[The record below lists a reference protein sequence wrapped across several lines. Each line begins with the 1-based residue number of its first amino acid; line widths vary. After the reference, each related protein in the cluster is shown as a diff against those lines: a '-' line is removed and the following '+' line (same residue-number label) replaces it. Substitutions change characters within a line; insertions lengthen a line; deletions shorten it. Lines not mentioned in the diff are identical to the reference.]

1 MAQHTQINPDAL
13 VTALTPIN
21 NSLGGKQDKTD
32 NTLTT
37 TDKTISGAIN
47 EINTKVSNLT
57 GALTWKGKFDTL
69 PAVTDYK
76 AGNVVGVGNK
86 EYVLTVTGSTKAWE
100 ELGDEGSY
108 LLKSVAEET
117 YLKKAVGEVA
127 TANIADGAVIS
138 AKLATGA
145 RRPIIFTPDTTE
157 VDEETYQKLLSDDVD
172 VLFKTFTEDAN
183 LCTLTYKTDSGD
195 YLSLYFTCLSIE
207 GIGMGDLYTYAYEVD
222 ITKTSPHT
230 CSIIENQNGS
240 FNDIL
245 LNSGYV
251 NESTLNPI
259 LWEIDLDV
267 SSDEN
272 RKSRLEVFEENW
284 KALAGINNLDGARF
298 IGNVPNFDNS
308 GDSSVLFIRQSINE
322 NYAGCAMNSDSD
334 RRVLKYEIG
343 IDGSLTITPLF
354 SHLEAITISI
364 DNTPESKA
372 ANVAAIKAYVDNL
385 IDLGVDTTKGYM
397 IPITASGRNGFLSTR
412 SGNYPY
418 AGYVA
423 ADSSVSDFYNILIL
437 GNGEY
442 YDSKIQSEN
451 SSELN
456 TISKK
461 LVPAI
466 NEVNDLAKS
475 KGNGTITEVK
485 MNGVSKGTSGVV
497 DLGTVITAHQDI
509 SGKVD
514 KTTLLNTLMVVD
526 LTSDDIA
533 VRKAALDDFKAKWL
547 ALGNTDL
554 TGARFIAKGYFNMPA
569 PPENNVIMTYVEN
582 GLVATGYIG
591 IAIASYNSIISSYQ
605 VNIALDGTMSFN
617 VIRDSE
623 ITDEFRQFAWGEVPT
638 TYLKITDAESTY
650 ETKTH
655 VAETLRDYA
664 KSEEIFGMGN
674 MATANAITSIKH
686 DLSLVL
692 KEIDLTGTDADRKA
706 KLDQFAKDWKEL
718 TGASDLKG
726 ARFAG
731 RLLGEDYTSV
741 FTWSMGNAGYVAL
754 SDAGERSEPIKAFLN
769 VGDGSLTI
777 TPLFSHLEAITI
789 RTSNTTEAEN
799 ANKAAIQA
807 YVNNLIELGVDITKE
822 FNVPV
827 RTDNNFY
834 GCLTGKY
841 FGEASYFLSGTIFSV
856 GGANYIKDIYIS
868 PSGQYVELVNIQN
881 DNELYT
887 TSKDLIG
894 AINEVNDL
902 AKSKGNGTITEV
914 KMNGA
919 SKGTSGVVDLG
930 TVLTEHQDISGKVDK
945 TLNAKAFEGITIKT
959 SNTTEAINANK
970 AAIQSYANN
979 LIELGVDTTK
989 GFNVPVKIDS
999 HDFYGC
1005 LTGRYVAGGEGY
1017 FLSGSIL
1024 CVGGETYVKDIYIG
1038 PTGYYSELVNIKNDN
1053 DLNTTSK
1060 DLIGAINEVN
1070 TLAKSK
1076 GNGTITEVKMNGASK
1091 GTSGV
1096 VDLGTVITAHQDISG
1111 KQDKLISGTN
1121 IKTINGESV
1130 LGSGDITISSGASS
1144 SAYPEVNHGTGDT
1157 TFTLT
1162 PNTFHVW
1169 DEVTS
1174 LTLNFGSGISGVAN
1188 EYLFQFT
1195 SGPTATSLSLPDD
1208 IKWANDNVP
1217 TIGANMIY
1225 QVSVLRGLASVLEFN
1240 NPIVFPI
1247 IGDTGGNA
1255 NEEYAKVY
1263 EYFVNTYN
1271 LTSVLDSP
1279 SKGVIITE
1287 TLICNDT
1294 NYGGPVLKVSLHGTR
1309 LLLWTQNAINR
1320 YTVPTINNL
1329 GVYFN
1334 YYWD

>member
-32 NTLTT
+32 NTLAT

-47 EINTKVSNLT
+47 EINTKVGNLT

-117 YLKKAVGEVA
+117 YLKKAAGEVA

-145 RRPIIFTPDTTE
+145 RKPIILTPDTTE

-172 VLFKTFTEDAN
+172 VVFKALNEIIYPLYSKEQQAHSNHLILIFAFPVCLTGPQTEITNDVNYTVRILPTGNHSVIITENKVTRLSTYLAANGYVTGDVVYKNKLSKVLQNINLTGTDADRKAK
-183 LCTLTYKTDSGD
+183 LDQFAKDWKVLTGANDLNGARFVGNVSMNDGATTNVLLSMDQDNNYSGISMSD
-195 YLSLYFTCLSIE
+195 
-207 GIGMGDLYTYAYEVD
+207 D
-222 ITKTSPHT
+222 
-230 CSIIENQNGS
+230 
-240 FNDIL
+240 
-245 LNSGYV
+245 V
-251 NESTLNPI
+251 NESQLKKIVVHP
-259 LWEIDLDV
+259 
-267 SSDEN
+267 
-272 RKSRLEVFEENW
+272 
-284 KALAGINNLDGARF
+284 NNG
-298 IGNVPNFDNS
+298 
-308 GDSSVLFIRQSINE
+308 SVESI
-322 NYAGCAMNSDSD
+322 
-334 RRVLKYEIG
+334 
-343 IDGSLTITPLF
+343 PLF

-364 DNTPESKA
+364 DNTSESKA
-372 ANVAAIKAYVDNL
+372 ANVAAIKAYADNL
-385 IDLGVDTTKGYM
+385 IGLGVDTTKGYI

-423 ADSSVSDFYNILIL
+423 ADSSVSDFYNVLIL

-466 NEVNDLAKS
+466 NEVNTLAKS

-485 MNGVSKGTSGVV
+485 MNGASKGTSGVV

-591 IAIASYNSIISSYQ
+591 IAIASNNSIISSYR
-605 VNIALDGTMSFN
+605 VNIALDGTMSFTE
-617 VIRDSE
+617 IRDSE

-664 KSEEIFGMGN
+664 KSEELPVMGN

-686 DLSLVL
+686 DLSPVL
-692 KEIDLTGTDADRKA
+692 QNINLTGTDADRKA

-718 TGASDLKG
+718 TGANDLVG
-726 ARFAG
+726 ARFVGQITTPKGGYASVLFTYNIG
-731 RLLGEDYTSV
+731 MSTFTGVTNLDDSDYRIHYSV
-741 FTWSMGNAGYVAL
+741 Y
-754 SDAGERSEPIKAFLN
+754 LN
-769 VGDGSLTI
+769 IEGALTI
-777 TPLFSHLEAITI
+777 IPLFSHLEAITI

-930 TVLTEHQDISGKVDK
+930 TVLT
-945 TLNAKAFEGITIKT
+945 
-959 SNTTEAINANK
+959 
-970 AAIQSYANN
+970 
-979 LIELGVDTTK
+979 
-989 GFNVPVKIDS
+989 
-999 HDFYGC
+999 
-1005 LTGRYVAGGEGY
+1005 
-1017 FLSGSIL
+1017 
-1024 CVGGETYVKDIYIG
+1024 
-1038 PTGYYSELVNIKNDN
+1038 
-1053 DLNTTSK
+1053 
-1060 DLIGAINEVN
+1060 
-1070 TLAKSK
+1070 
-1076 GNGTITEVKMNGASK
+1076 
-1091 GTSGV
+1091 
-1096 VDLGTVITAHQDISG
+1096 AHQDISG

-1195 SGPTATSLSLPDD
+1195 SGPTATSLTLPDD

-1225 QVSVLRGLASVLEFN
+1225 QVSILRGLASVLEFN
-1240 NPIVFPI
+1240 NAKVFPI
-1247 IGDTGGNA
+1247 IGSTDGNA

-1263 EYFVNTYN
+1263 EYFINTYN
-1271 LTSVLDSP
+1271 LTNASSIP
-1279 SKGVIITE
+1279 SSGVIITE
-1287 TLICNDT
+1287 TLICNDAK
-1294 NYGGPVLKVSLHGTR
+1294 YGGRVLKVNLSENY
-1309 LLLWTQNAINR
+1309 LLLWTQNAIDT
-1320 YTVPTINNL
+1320 YFVPRINNL
-1329 GVYFN
+1329 GVYST

>member
-117 YLKKAVGEVA
+117 Y
-127 TANIADGAVIS
+127 
-138 AKLATGA
+138 AK
-145 RRPIIFTPDTTE
+145 
-157 VDEETYQKLLSDDVD
+157 
-172 VLFKTFTEDAN
+172 
-183 LCTLTYKTDSGD
+183 
-195 YLSLYFTCLSIE
+195 
-207 GIGMGDLYTYAYEVD
+207 
-222 ITKTSPHT
+222 KTS
-230 CSIIENQNGS
+230 
-240 FNDIL
+240 
-245 LNSGYV
+245 
-251 NESTLNPI
+251 
-259 LWEIDLDV
+259 
-267 SSDEN
+267 
-272 RKSRLEVFEENW
+272 
-284 KALAGINNLDGARF
+284 
-298 IGNVPNFDNS
+298 
-308 GDSSVLFIRQSINE
+308 
-322 NYAGCAMNSDSD
+322 
-334 RRVLKYEIG
+334 
-343 IDGSLTITPLF
+343 
-354 SHLEAITISI
+354 
-364 DNTPESKA
+364 
-372 ANVAAIKAYVDNL
+372 
-385 IDLGVDTTKGYM
+385 
-397 IPITASGRNGFLSTR
+397 IPT
-412 SGNYPY
+412 
-418 AGYVA
+418 
-423 ADSSVSDFYNILIL
+423 
-437 GNGEY
+437 
-442 YDSKIQSEN
+442 
-451 SSELN
+451 
-456 TISKK
+456 
-461 LVPAI
+461 
-466 NEVNDLAKS
+466 VNDPKVS
-475 KGNGTITEVK
+475 IK
-485 MNGVSKGTSGVV
+485 MNGAEKGSFTLNQASDGEV
-497 DLGTVITAHQDI
+497 DLGTVLTEHQDI

-894 AINEVNDL
+894 AINEVNTL

-930 TVLTEHQDISGKVDK
+930 TVITAHQDISGKVDK

-1005 LTGRYVAGGEGY
+1005 LTGRYVAGAEGY
-1017 FLSGSIL
+1017 FLSGSIF
-1024 CVGGETYVKDIYIG
+1024 CAGGENYVKDIYIN
-1038 PTGYYSELVNIKNDN
+1038 PSGYYGELVNIKNDN
-1053 DLNTTSK
+1053 VLNTTSK

-1076 GNGTITEVKMNGASK
+1076 GNGTITEVKMNGVSK

-1096 VDLGTVITAHQDISG
+1096 VDLGTVLTAHQDISG
-1111 KQDKLISGTN
+1111 KQDKLISGMN

-1130 LGSGDITISSGASS
+1130 LGSGDITITSSGG
-1144 SAYPEVNHGTGDT
+1144 AYPEVNHGTGDT

-1174 LTLNFGSGISGVAN
+1174 LTLNFGSGISGMAN

-1217 TIGANMIY
+1217 TIEANMIY
-1225 QVSVLRGLASVLEFN
+1225 QVSILHGLASVLEFN
-1240 NPIVFPI
+1240 NAIVFPI
-1247 IGDTGGNA
+1247 IGSTNGNA

-1263 EYFVNTYN
+1263 EYFVSTYN
-1271 LTSVLDSP
+1271 LTSASP
-1279 SKGVIITE
+1279 RPSNGVIITE
-1287 TLICNDT
+1287 TLICNDI
-1294 NYGGPVLKVSLHGTR
+1294 NCGGPVLKVSLHGTR
-1309 LLLWTQNAINR
+1309 LLLWTQNAINVLI
-1320 YTVPTINNL
+1320 VPTINNL
-1329 GVYFN
+1329 GVYYN
-1334 YYWD
+1334 YMWD

>member
-1 MAQHTQINPDAL
+1 MEKYL
-13 VTALTPIN
+13 
-21 NSLGGKQDKTD
+21 DKTG
-32 NTLTT
+32 LQYFYGKLKEKFA
-37 TDKTISGAIN
+37 DKTTIENKLDS
-47 EINTKVSNLT
+47 LT

-117 YLKKAVGEVA
+117 YLKKAAGEVA

-145 RRPIIFTPDTTE
+145 RKPIILTPDTTE

-172 VLFKTFTEDAN
+172 VVFKALNEIIYPLYSKEQQAHSNHLILIFAFPVCLTGPQTEITNDVNYTVRILPTGNHSVIITENKVTRLSTYLAAN
-183 LCTLTYKTDSGD
+183 
-195 YLSLYFTCLSIE
+195 
-207 GIGMGDLYTYAYEVD
+207 
-222 ITKTSPHT
+222 
-230 CSIIENQNGS
+230 
-240 FNDIL
+240 
-245 LNSGYV
+245 GYV
-251 NESTLNPI
+251 TGDVVYKNKLSKVLK
-259 LWEIDLDV
+259 EIDLTGTDA
-267 SSDEN
+267 D
-272 RKSRLEVFEENW
+272 RKAKLDQFAADW
-284 KALAGINNLDGARF
+284 KALTGASIFGSRFVGYYETPFEGVGVFSYNAPNGTYSSILTDSNLRSYQVIVERNGA
-298 IGNVPNFDNS
+298 
-308 GDSSVLFIRQSINE
+308 
-322 NYAGCAMNSDSD
+322 
-334 RRVLKYEIG
+334 
-343 IDGSLTITPLF
+343 LTITPLF

-706 KLDQFAKDWKEL
+706 KLDQFAKDWKTL
-718 TGASDLKG
+718 TNATDMVG
-726 ARFAG
+726 ARFACH
-731 RLLGEDYTSV
+731 
-741 FTWSMGNAGYVAL
+741 M
-754 SDAGERSEPIKAFLN
+754 
-769 VGDGSLTI
+769 
-777 TPLFSHLEAITI
+777 
-789 RTSNTTEAEN
+789 TT
-799 ANKAAIQA
+799 
-807 YVNNLIELGVDITKE
+807 
-822 FNVPV
+822 
-827 RTDNNFY
+827 
-834 GCLTGKY
+834 
-841 FGEASYFLSGTIFSV
+841 
-856 GGANYIKDIYIS
+856 
-868 PSGQYVELVNIQN
+868 
-881 DNELYT
+881 T
-887 TSKDLIG
+887 T
-894 AINEVNDL
+894 
-902 AKSKGNGTITEV
+902 
-914 KMNGA
+914 
-919 SKGTSGVVDLG
+919 
-930 TVLTEHQDISGKVDK
+930 
-945 TLNAKAFEGITIKT
+945 
-959 SNTTEAINANK
+959 
-970 AAIQSYANN
+970 
-979 LIELGVDTTK
+979 
-989 GFNVPVKIDS
+989 
-999 HDFYGC
+999 
-1005 LTGRYVAGGEGY
+1005 GEGY
-1017 FLSGSIL
+1017 AILVYDSVDGAYIGVVTDDSYKSYIVHVLESNGSIFAEP
-1024 CVGGETYVKDIYIG
+1024 VGG
-1038 PTGYYSELVNIKNDN
+1038 N
-1053 DLNTTSK
+1053 
-1060 DLIGAINEVN
+1060 
-1070 TLAKSK
+1070 
-1076 GNGTITEVKMNGASK
+1076 
-1091 GTSGV
+1091 
-1096 VDLGTVITAHQDISG
+1096 
-1111 KQDKLISGTN
+1111 
-1121 IKTINGESV
+1121 
-1130 LGSGDITISSGASS
+1130 
-1144 SAYPEVNHGTGDT
+1144 
-1157 TFTLT
+1157 
-1162 PNTFHVW
+1162 
-1169 DEVTS
+1169 
-1174 LTLNFGSGISGVAN
+1174 
-1188 EYLFQFT
+1188 
-1195 SGPTATSLSLPDD
+1195 
-1208 IKWANDNVP
+1208 
-1217 TIGANMIY
+1217 
-1225 QVSVLRGLASVLEFN
+1225 
-1240 NPIVFPI
+1240 
-1247 IGDTGGNA
+1247 
-1255 NEEYAKVY
+1255 
-1263 EYFVNTYN
+1263 
-1271 LTSVLDSP
+1271 
-1279 SKGVIITE
+1279 TE
-1287 TLICNDT
+1287 TDT
-1294 NYGGPVLKVSLHGTR
+1294 SMSDTSTNPVQNKVIKAYIDGLVGNVAAQ
-1309 LLLWTQNAINR
+1309 LAQI
-1320 YTVPTINNL
+1320 
-1329 GVYFN
+1329 
-1334 YYWD
+1334 